1 MRVSGS
7 GPGDRGRRAVAVLVG
22 AGTAAGVMA
31 VAAACSGGG
40 PDDADAVRLTLS
52 PVGGAGGGGAGLRP
66 DSPVAVQARRG
77 TIENVTVSGGAAPVE
92 GDLNADRTRW
102 RSRWTLEP
110 GATYTVGATAVGKD
124 GRTRT
129 VSDRFTTAKVA
140 QTNAVK
146 IEAPFNKE
154 TVGVGIPIIVHFDRG
169 VQDRRAVEQALEVR
183 SDKTVEGAWHWFGDK
198 EVVFRPKQY
207 WPAHTNV
214 TFQAHLSGVRTGGDM
229 YGGKNTTLGF
239 KIGDSRVSTAGEDSH
254 KMVVKINGRKARTIP
269 TSMGKGGA
277 RMFTTTNGV
286 HLTMDKR
293 DPTVM
298 TSGWMGVGPG
308 SPGYYSLTVYKSVQ
322 ISDSGEY
329 VHSAP
334 WSVGAQGHENV
345 SHGCIN
351 ISPSNAAW
359 FYKMAQRGDP
369 VTVTGTSREL
379 ETENGWGYWQVG
391 WNEWVKGS
399 ALGRSVTTAPHLDAA
414 TLSAQKQQRKATRQ
428 AEKQRAEG
436 N

>member
-1 MRVSGS
+1 MSGS
-7 GPGDRGRRAVAVLVG
+7 GPGDRGRRAVAVLAG
-22 AGTAAGVMA
+22 AGTMAVMAAG
-31 VAAACSGGG
+31 AAACSGG
-40 PDDADAVRLTLS
+40 PDGADAVKLTLS
-52 PVGGAGGGGAGLRP
+52 PASGGGGAALRP
-66 DSPVAVQARRG
+66 DSPIAVHASKG
-77 TIENVTVSGGAAPVE
+77 TIENVTVSGGAAPME
-92 GDLNADRTRW
+92 GDLSADRTRW

-110 GATYTVGATAVGKD
+110 GATYTVDATAIGKD

-129 VSDRFTTAKVA
+129 VTDRFTAATVAK
-140 QTNAVK
+140 TNAVK
-146 IEAPFNKE
+146 IEAPFNRE
-154 TVGVGIPIIVHFDRG
+154 TVGVGMPIIVHFDRA
-169 VQDRRAVEQALEVR
+169 VQDRRAVEEALEVR
-183 SDKTVEGAWHWFGDK
+183 SDKTVEGAWRWFGDK
-198 EVVFRPKQY
+198 EVVFRPRQF
-207 WPAHTNV
+207 WPAQTRV
-214 TFQAHLSGVRTGGDM
+214 TFQAHLSGVRTGGDV
-229 YGGKNTTLGF
+229 YGGKNTALAF
-239 KIGDSRVSTAGEDSH
+239 KIGDSHVSTAGEDSH
-254 KMVVKINGRKARTIP
+254 KMVVKINGKKARTIP

-286 HLTMDKR
+286 HLTMDKQ

-308 SPGYYSLTVYKSVQ
+308 SAGYYSLTVYKAVQ

-334 WSVGAQGHENV
+334 WSVGAQGSENV

-359 FYKMAQRGDP
+359 FYKMSLRGDP

-379 ETENGWGYWQVG
+379 EPENGWGYWQIG

-399 ALGRSVTTAPHLDAA
+399 ATGRSVSTAPHLDAA
-414 TLSAQKQQRKATRQ
+414 TLSVQKQQRERDAKRQ